1 MLSVLIVS
9 DENARTISSTYHD
22 VIENKTSGICN
33 FANTTSCIIMSAIMG
48 DNGKILEYQILVYKF
63 FN

>member
-33 FANTTSCIIMSAIMG
+33 FTNTTSCIIMSAKIMG
-48 DNGKILEYQILVYKF
+48 DNGKILEYQILYKF